1 MADAARHG
9 RMPVDEARVR
19 VLGAVTPTDSHEKVP
34 LPRALGRVLVE
45 DVAASVDVPP
55 FDYSAMDGYAVRAAD
70 VAGATRGSPVRLRV
84 GGRVGAGMV
93 ADRPVGTGEA
103 WRVLTGAPI
112 PPGADAVVPFEWV
125 RAVSPNGQA
134 TSEVPSGFGGWTG
147 AIDEVEELAI
157 DVTAAVDAGDDIRA
171 RGEDQRAGTVA
182 IRAGTRIRPAEVA
195 VLASLGRRWV
205 WATRRV
211 RIGVLSTGDELV
223 GRDLT
228 GPLPPGLIRDAN
240 APGLMAM
247 VERDGAEPMDLGQV
261 PDQATAIRD
270 AFIFAVQGACDAI
283 ISSGGVSMGD
293 RDMVRHVVQGD
304 GEITIWSIDLRPGKP
319 FAFGSFRGV
328 PIFGLPGNPVSA
340 LVTYELLVAPA
351 VRRIQGE
358 VATGLVEVPAV
369 TEVALVNDSGRE
381 QFMRG
386 VARTFHDAGGVVS
399 WHVRPTGP
407 QGSGILSSMSRAN
420 CLIRLPAT
428 TTSVPAG
435 GAVTLSLPGVP
446 SLW

>member
-1 MADAARHG
+1 MAMADAARHG

-45 DVAASVDVPP
+45 DIAASVDVPP

-171 RGEDQRAGTVA
+171 RGED
-182 IRAGTRIRPAEVA
+182 
-195 VLASLGRRWV
+195 
-205 WATRRV
+205 
-211 RIGVLSTGDELV
+211 
-223 GRDLT
+223 
-228 GPLPPGLIRDAN
+228 
-240 APGLMAM
+240 
-247 VERDGAEPMDLGQV
+247 
-261 PDQATAIRD
+261 
-270 AFIFAVQGACDAI
+270 
-283 ISSGGVSMGD
+283 
-293 RDMVRHVVQGD
+293 
-304 GEITIWSIDLRPGKP
+304 
-319 FAFGSFRGV
+319 
-328 PIFGLPGNPVSA
+328 
-340 LVTYELLVAPA
+340 
-351 VRRIQGE
+351 
-358 VATGLVEVPAV
+358 
-369 TEVALVNDSGRE
+369 
-381 QFMRG
+381 
-386 VARTFHDAGGVVS
+386 
-399 WHVRPTGP
+399 
-407 QGSGILSSMSRAN
+407 
-420 CLIRLPAT
+420 
-428 TTSVPAG
+428 
-435 GAVTLSLPGVP
+435 
-446 SLW
+446 